1 MFRSKTFK
9 CFLGFLFFGSIWGF
23 SEATFGDWLYSQ
35 EIPHASIYL
44 ATIAFIII
52 ASSKVFLSYRW
63 TGTLI
68 GLIAMLFKLVNV
80 PFFACHLL
88 AIFLLGAGFDI
99 ACELVNRFYRERFS
113 LPIIGMVG
121 NYIGRVLFAV
131 IITYVVQY
139 YYWTEVGLP
148 KVIDYIFISGSISA
162 LVGAVAVPIGNLL
175 GKNVREFSW
184 PKLHPRFAI
193 VSVLAGTLGIWILQ
207 QAI

>member
-1 MFRSKTFK
+1 MFRSKIFK
-9 CFLGFLFFGSIWGF
+9 CFLGFLFFGSVWGF

-35 EIPHASIYL
+35 EILHASIYL

-63 TGTLI
+63 TGTML

-99 ACELVNRFYRERFS
+99 ACELVTRLYAGRFS
-113 LPIIGMVG
+113 LPVIGIVG
-121 NYIGRVLFAV
+121 NYIGHALFAV

-148 KVIDYIFISGSISA
+148 NGYFSRQFKTGISTFHYINNNTLAIT
-162 LVGAVAVPIGNLL
+162 LL
-175 GKNVREFSW
+175 
-184 PKLHPRFAI
+184 L
-193 VSVLAGTLGIWILQ
+193 LLLC
-207 QAI
+207 

>member
-63 TGTLI
+63 TGTMI

-99 ACELVNRFYRERFS
+99 ACELVTRLYAGRFS
-113 LPIIGMVG
+113 LPVIGMVG
-121 NYIGRVLFAV
+121 NYIGRALFAV

-162 LVGAVAVPIGNLL
+162 LIGAVAVPIGNLL

-184 PKLHPRFAI
+184 TKLHPRFSIAAVFVTI
-193 VSVLAGTLGIWILQ
+193 LGIWIIQ
-207 QAI
+207 IKI